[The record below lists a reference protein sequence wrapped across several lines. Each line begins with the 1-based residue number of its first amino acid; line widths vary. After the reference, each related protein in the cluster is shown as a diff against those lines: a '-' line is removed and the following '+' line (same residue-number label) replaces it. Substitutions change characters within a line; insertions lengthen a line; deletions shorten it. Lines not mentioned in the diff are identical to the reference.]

1 MTRAVNMS
9 VHQNTTLWGEGVSG
23 ALHIRSMDILSELLL
38 CVADG
43 CLLNDIIFIIACS
56 SIQHACEQ
64 CKTTNKREEG
74 GIRKVEWKNYI
85 KRRMMGGGGITYA
98 TERTAS
104 HAQSFQLEPPL
115 TNLPT

>member
-64 CKTTNKREEG
+64 CKTTNKRDEG

-85 KRRMMGGGGITYA
+85 KRRMMGGGGGGGKLHTLLNVP
-98 TERTAS
+98 RRMPRAS
-104 HAQSFQLEPPL
+104 
-115 TNLPT
+115 N